1 MFTKTA
7 VGYSHLMAEDETT
20 TAKTIASYREIMAS
34 LIIQRRG
41 RVVDSSGYNLLAD
54 FSSVVDTVQCV
65 VAVQNE
71 I

>member
-20 TAKTIASYREIMAS
+20 TAKTIASCREIMAS
-34 LIIQRRG
+34 LIIQHRG
-41 RVVDSSGYNLLAD
+41 RVVDSPGDNYLAE
-54 FSSVVDTVQCV
+54 FSSVVDVVQC
-65 VAVQNE
+65 AMSVQNE